1 MSAINL
7 KNVST
12 VLQNLNEFNQILV
25 KICLHL
31 KIDKKIVDIEENL
44 SEVNSKLQNMLLLFQ
59 LDMFLERDRVG
70 MAY

>member
-1 MSAINL
+1 
-7 KNVST
+7 VST
-12 VLQNLNEFNQILV
+12 VLQNLNEFNQILG

>member
-1 MSAINL
+1 MP
-7 KNVST
+7 T